1 MRADPIETS
10 EEQLQTELTGTSV
23 LRSLREEARK
33 VPAFFRR
40 DLLVMWSYRLA
51 FFADWLS
58 MFGQV
63 VLFYL
68 VGQMVNPLTL
78 PSYGGERASYVE
90 FVAVGIALASFLQV
104 TLGRLSS
111 AIREAQLAGTLESI
125 LVTPTAHVTWQLGT
139 MVYDLAYVPIRTLLF
154 LVLVSILFAVDLTAS
169 GLLPAATMLVAFIP
183 FGWGL
188 GMISAAAVLTFR
200 RGGGAISTFVFFLVV
215 SSTSY
220 FPVNVLPEWAQPF
233 VAANPLTI
241 TLDAMRSTLLG
252 GTGWEDVWPA
262 IIQIIPFSAASIMIG
277 MWGFDLALKRERR
290 RGTLGLY

>member
-1 MRADPIETS
+1 VRTDPIET
-10 EEQLQTELTGTSV
+10 TGGLS
-23 LRSLREEARK
+23 SLREEARK
-33 VPAFFRR
+33 LPAFFRR

-51 FFADWLS
+51 FFADWLGL
-58 MFGQV
+58 FGQV

-68 VGQMVNPLTL
+68 VGRLIDPRIL
-78 PSYGGERASYVE
+78 PAFGGQQTSYVE

-125 LVTPTAHVTWQLGT
+125 LVTPTAPITWQLGS

-154 LVLVSILFAVDLTAS
+154 LVLVSGLFAVDLSGS
-169 GLLPAATMLVAFIP
+169 GLLPAGVLLLAFIP

-188 GMISAAAVLTFR
+188 GMVSAASVLTFR
-200 RGGGAISTFVFFLVV
+200 RGGGVISTLVFFLVIG
-215 SSTSY
+215 SNSY
-220 FPVNVLPEWAQPF
+220 FPLEVVPSWARPM
-233 VAANPLTI
+233 VEMNPLTV

-252 GTGWEDVWPA
+252 GTGWDHILPA
-262 IIQIIPFSAASIMIG
+262 IIRIIPMSAFAIMVG
-277 MWGFDLALKRERR
+277 MWAFGLALKRERR